1 MKQLQRRSIFYRKF
15 GFTLIELLVVIAII
29 AILIALL
36 LPAVQQ
42 AREAA
47 RRSTCKNNMKQ
58 IGLALHNYHETHRIF
73 PPAYIDNTPATNTS
87 HLAPDNLNALGWG
100 TMLLPFMD
108 QGPLY
113 NQIGT
118 QTGNFAYNWQ
128 DKNHTG
134 SGSVAN
140 AIDAAKTVLPAFICP
155 TDPMEGI
162 NTDMN
167 SFGKSNYLA
176 SSATGANSRN
186 GVMFVNST
194 TRMKT
199 IIDGSSNTIFVV
211 ERTTQNDPAG
221 STNCGGSPCGWA
233 GGLWIGPRLSGST
246 VAWHPGVSSLD
257 VASSGGSSATYLING
272 SSATWGAAW
281 IASSSHEGGIH
292 ITLGDGSIRFLS
304 ENIDRLTYLALVTPN
319 KGEVLGEF

>member
-1 MKQLQRRSIFYRKF
+1 MRQVERKGTSYFKF

-73 PPAYIDNTPATNTS
+73 PPAYIDNVPATNS
-87 HLAPDNLNALGWG
+87 PVDASSNLNALGWG

-108 QGPLY
+108 QAPLY

-118 QTGNFAYNWQ
+118 QTGSFAYNWM
-128 DKNHTG
+128 DSNHDG
-134 SGSVAN
+134 SGSTSD
-140 AIDAAKTVLPAFICP
+140 AIDAAKTILPAFICP

-162 NTDMN
+162 NKDMSN
-167 SFGKSNYLA
+167 FGKSNYLA
-176 SSATGANSRN
+176 SSATSANARN
-186 GVMFVNST
+186 GVMYANST

-199 IIDGSSNTIFVV
+199 ITDGSTNTIFVV
-211 ERTTQNDPAG
+211 ERTTENDG
-221 STNCGGSPCGWA
+221 STSTNCGGSPCSWS
-233 GGLWIGPRLSGST
+233 GGLWIGPRLISSA

-257 VASSGGSSATYLING
+257 VGSSGGGSTTYNING
-272 SSATWGAAW
+272 SSATWGSAW

-292 ITLGDGSIRFLS
+292 IVLGDGSVRFLS
-304 ENIDRLTYLALVTPN
+304 ENINLGTYLALVTPN
-319 KGEVLGEF
+319 KKEIIGEF

>member
-1 MKQLQRRSIFYRKF
+1 MKQTLRKSPFYRKF

-47 RRSTCKNNMKQ
+47 RRSTCKNNLKQ

-73 PPAYIDNTPATNTS
+73 PPSYIDNNPVMGSSSSAS
-87 HLAPDNLNALGWG
+87 ENLNSLGWG

-108 QGPLY
+108 QAPLY
-113 NQIGT
+113 NLIGT
-118 QTGNFAYNWQ
+118 QTGNWAYHWM
-128 DKNHTG
+128 DANHTG
-134 SGSVAN
+134 TGSTTT
-140 AIDAAKTVLPAFICP
+140 AIAAARTVLPAFICP

-162 NTDMN
+162 NTDLN

-176 SSATGANSRN
+176 NSGTSATVFD
-186 GVMFVNST
+186 GVMYHNST

-199 IIDGSSNTIFVV
+199 ITDGSSNTIFVS
-211 ERTTQNDPAG
+211 ERTTENDAAG
-221 STNCGGSPCGWA
+221 STNCGGSACGWS
-233 GGLWIGPRLSGST
+233 GGLWIGPRLSSST
-246 VAWHPGVSSLD
+246 VGWFPGASTLD
-257 VASSGGSSATYLING
+257 VENSGGGSATYLIGG
-272 SSATWGAAW
+272 SNQTWGSAW

-292 ITLGDGSIRFLS
+292 ITLGDGSVRFLS
-304 ENIDRLTYLALVTPN
+304 ENIDRNTYRALVTPN
-319 KGEVLGEF
+319 KGEIIGEF

>member
-1 MKQLQRRSIFYRKF
+1 MRRALKN

-58 IGLALHNYHETHRIF
+58 LGLALHNYHETHRIF
-73 PPAYIDNTPATNTS
+73 PPAYIDNVPATNTS
-87 HLAPDNLNALGWG
+87 HLAPSNLNALGWG
-100 TMLLPFMD
+100 TMILPFMD
-108 QGPLY
+108 QAPLY
-113 NQIGT
+113 NEVGT
-118 QTGNFAYNWQ
+118 QTGNFAFNWMDGNQ
-128 DKNHTG
+128 DGT
-134 SGSVAN
+134 GSVAD
-140 AIDAAKTVLPAFICP
+140 AIVAAQTVLPGFICP

-162 NTDMN
+162 NKDMN
-167 SFGKSNYLA
+167 NFGKSNYICSA
-176 SSATGANSRN
+176 STSANNRQ
-186 GVMFVNST
+186 GVMFANST

-199 IIDGSSNTIFVV
+199 VTDGTTNTIFLL
-211 ERTTQNDPAG
+211 ERTTEDDG
-221 STNCGGSPCGWA
+221 STSTNCGGSPCTWRGA
-233 GGLWIGPRLSGST
+233 LWIGPRLSGST

-257 VASSGGSSATYLING
+257 VTNSGGANATYLING
-272 SSATWGAAW
+272 SSATWGSAW

-292 ITLGDGSIRFLS
+292 ITLGDGSVRFLS

-319 KGEVLGEF
+319 KKEVVGEF

>member
-1 MKQLQRRSIFYRKF
+1 MKQLQRRSLFYRKF

-73 PPAYIDNTPATNTS
+73 PPSYIDTDPVMGSSSATAS
-87 HLAPDNLNALGWG
+87 NLNSLGWG

-118 QTGNFAYNWQ
+118 QTGNFAYHWQ

-140 AIDAAKTVLPAFICP
+140 AIDAAKVVLPAFMCP

-162 NTDMN
+162 NTDKN
-167 SFGKSNYLA
+167 NFGKSNYLVN
-176 SSATGANSRN
+176 SGTSATVRD
-186 GVMFVNST
+186 GVMFSNST

-199 IIDGSSNTIFVV
+199 ITDGSTNTIFVS
-211 ERTTQNDPAG
+211 ERTTQNDAAG

-246 VAWHPGVSSLD
+246 VGWFPGAQTLD
-257 VASSGGSSATYLING
+257 IENSGGGSATYLIGG

-292 ITLGDGSIRFLS
+292 ITMGDGSVRFLS
-304 ENIDRLTYLALVTPN
+304 ENIDRLTYRALMTPN
-319 KGEVLGEF
+319 KGEVIGEF